1 MTIRTP
7 DLDDCAASLGE
18 TAGPRFLARGEVVH
32 DARTG
37 LVWSRSANPLGYP
50 LTWPDALATVAQMNR
65 DGFLGAH
72 DWRLP
77 NRRELRSLICHGE
90 KQPALPPGH
99 PFRDVFLGWVWTSTT
114 KTGQTAY
121 AWNVHLEGG
130 RMFYSRKDEFRLLWP
145 VRGESPT
152 LPQTGQNACFDAE
165 GKEIPCPGTGQDADL
180 RQGVPWPE
188 PRFERTG
195 LGMRDRLTGL
205 RWLEPERLPGRI
217 TTWREAVDS
226 AASFNSGPD
235 TGPNG
240 GPETEDTPPWR
251 LPNINEL
258 ESLVDS
264 GRANPALPLELT
276 ATLALP
282 VALSA
287 EGLWSSTSSG
297 FDPNWAFV
305 LYIQKGAVGVGF
317 KPGAEFH
324 VWPVRDAK
332 P

>member
-1 MTIRTP
+1 MTIRIP
-7 DLDDCAASLGE
+7 DPDDCADSLGQAL
-18 TAGPRFLARGEVVH
+18 AGPRFLAQAEVVE
-32 DARTG
+32 DAQTG

-50 LTWPDALATVAQMNR
+50 LSWPDALSAVAQMNR
-65 DGFLGAH
+65 DGFLGAR

-77 NRRELRSLICHGE
+77 NRRELRSLICHAA

-114 KTGQTAY
+114 KAGQTAY

-130 RMFYSRKDEFRLLWP
+130 RMFYSRKDELRLVWP

-152 LPQTGQNACFDAE
+152 LPQTGQNTCFDDAGE
-165 GKEIPCPGTGQDADL
+165 LIPCPGTGQDADL
-180 RQGVPWPE
+180 RQGLPWPE

-195 LGMRDRLTGL
+195 MGMRDRLTGL
-205 RWLEPERLPGRI
+205 CWLPPEALPGQI
-217 TTWREAVDS
+217 TTWREAVDF
-226 AASFNSGPD
+226 AASFEAGD
-235 TGPNG
+235 G
-240 GPETEDTPPWR
+240 PPWR
-251 LPNINEL
+251 LPDINEL

-276 ATLALP
+276 ATLALS
-282 VALSA
+282 ALSA

-297 FDPNWAFV
+297 FDPDWAFV
-305 LYIQKGAVGVGF
+305 LYVQKGAVGVGF

-324 VWPVRDAK
+324 VWPVRRL
-332 P
+332 